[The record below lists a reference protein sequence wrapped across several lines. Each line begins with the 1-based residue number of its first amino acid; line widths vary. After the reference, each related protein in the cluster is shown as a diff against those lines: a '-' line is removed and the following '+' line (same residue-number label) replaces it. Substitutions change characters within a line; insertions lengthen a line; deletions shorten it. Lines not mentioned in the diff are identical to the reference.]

1 MKGDIMNW
9 AVLLVIGI
17 LIGMIAYKLI
27 FSEKPIGTLKV
38 DDTDLDGGP
47 YLFLEIDRGRLG
59 DIYRNRHVCVRVDIP
74 RK

>member
-1 MKGDIMNW
+1 MNW
-9 AVLLVIGI
+9 VILLVIGI
-17 LIGMIAYKLI
+17 LIGVAVSRLI

-38 DDTDLDGGP
+38 DDTDPDGGP

-59 DIYRNRHVCVRVDIP
+59 DIYRNQHVCVRVDIS